1 MMERKKIKK
10 QQGGKVNREKDG
22 KGQRNGLIHYQT
34 YQMNQK
40 EKVICLL
47 KGCVML
53 SCVSLLFYNSIW
65 SLLCFLPYLYVYYRK
80 ECARL
85 QKKRQ
90 EELRCQFKEGVQA
103 LQSALDTGYSVE
115 NAFMEACRDLQ
126 MIYPEGSYITMEFRR
141 IVQGIRMNKQP
152 EQMLY
157 DFGER
162 SGVEDIRNFAEVF
175 VIAKKSG
182 GDLLLIIRSTVNTIR
197 EKIEVQ
203 GEIETMMT
211 GKRFEQKIMNVVP
224 FGILGYVRFTSPSLL
239 GSMYGNLLGIMI
251 MTVCLAVYLVAIK
264 VAEKIVSV
272 EV

>member
-1 MMERKKIKK
+1 MKRGEIKMQQREKKIP
-10 QQGGKVNREKDG
+10 
-22 KGQRNGLIHYQT
+22 RNTGMSPGNVLINYQT
-34 YQMNQK
+34 YKMNQR
-40 EKVICLL
+40 EKIICVL

-53 SCVSLLFYNSIW
+53 SSVSLLFYNSIW

-85 QKKRQ
+85 QKKRH
-90 EELRCQFKEGVQA
+90 EELRRQFKDGVQA

-115 NAFMEACRDLQ
+115 NAFTEACRDLQ

-152 EQMLY
+152 EQMLH

-175 VIAKKSG
+175 AIAKKSG

-224 FGILGYVRFTSPSLL
+224 FGILGYVRLTSPDLL

-251 MTVCLAVYLVAIK
+251 MTVCLAVYLAAIK
-264 VAEKIVSV
+264 IAEKIVSV